1 MRVSHY
7 TVDRFDHAGLTL
19 GVRRYGNQLVT
30 ERSMVSGKRV
40 ASDLSGE
47 SPAQPLTFVLV
58 HGIGV
63 SPRYYDRLARQL
75 GAHGLVYS
83 VELPGFGKTPRP
95 GRAVSIEEFAALLR
109 AFSATYNLVNPV
121 LVGHS
126 MGTQIVT
133 ETAIQDPTLT
143 DRVVLLGA
151 VVDPQ
156 APTAFAQG
164 FRLTRDMLVEPPSSN
179 WIVATDYLR
188 CGPRWYFT
196 ELPVMLGYRLE
207 ERLPLLEA
215 SALIVRGARDPVA
228 PAEWNQRITELV
240 PRATR
245 IDFPKSAHV
254 VQHRSARVLADA
266 IVEHATATT
275 GDLDLQIGGESGR

>member
-7 TVDRFDHAGLTL
+7 TLDRFDHAGLSL
-19 GVRRYGNQLVT
+19 GIRRYGNEQGRRAAGPDT
-30 ERSMVSGKRV
+30 
-40 ASDLSGE
+40 
-47 SPAQPLTFVLV
+47 PAQSPTFVLV

-63 SPRYYDRLARQL
+63 SPRYYDRLARHL
-75 GAHGLVYS
+75 TPHGLVYS
-83 VELPGFGKTPRP
+83 VELPGFGNTPRP
-95 GRAVSIEEFAALLR
+95 GRAVSVEEFASLLS
-109 AFSATYNLVNPV
+109 AFSEAYDLHNPV

-133 ETAIQDPTLT
+133 ETAIQNPTLT

-156 APTAFAQG
+156 APTPFAQG
-164 FRLTRDMLVEPPSSN
+164 FRLLRDMLVEPPSSN

-196 ELPVMLGYRLE
+196 ELPVMLEYRLE

-245 IDFPKSAHV
+245 IDIPKSAHV
-254 VQHRSARVLADA
+254 VQHRGARVLADA
-266 IVEHATATT
+266 IAEHAISTT
-275 GDLDLQIGGESGR
+275 GDRDLQMRGESGR

>member
-1 MRVSHY
+1 MRVSQY
-7 TVDRFDHAGLTL
+7 TVDRFDHAGLSL

-30 ERSMVSGKRV
+30 ERSVVSSKPV
-40 ASDLSGE
+40 ASDLGGE

-63 SPRYYDRLARQL
+63 SPRYYDRLARHL
-75 GAHGLVYS
+75 TPHGVVYS
-83 VELPGFGKTPRP
+83 VELPGFGGTPRP
-95 GRAVSIEEFAALLR
+95 RRAVSIEEFAALLN
-109 AFSATYNLVNPV
+109 AFSEAYNLVDPV

-133 ETAIQDPTLT
+133 EMAIQNPTLT
-143 DRVVLLGA
+143 DRIVLLGA

-156 APTAFAQG
+156 APTPFAQG
-164 FRLTRDMLVEPPSSN
+164 RRLMLDMMIEPPSSN

-188 CGPRWYFT
+188 CGPRWYLT

-215 SALIVRGARDPVA
+215 SALIVRGTRDPVA
-228 PAEWNQRITELV
+228 PAEWIQQMTVLV

-266 IVEHATATT
+266 IVEHATTTT
-275 GDLDLQIGGESGR
+275 GNRDLQLRGESGR